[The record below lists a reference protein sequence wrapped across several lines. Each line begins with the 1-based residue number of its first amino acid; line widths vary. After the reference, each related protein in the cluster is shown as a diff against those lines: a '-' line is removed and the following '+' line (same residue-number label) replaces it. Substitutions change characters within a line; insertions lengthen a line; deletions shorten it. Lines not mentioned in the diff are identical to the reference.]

1 MSTGGSLVEC
11 RISRGALA
19 PEWEEQQPWRAPSGL
34 LDRMSV
40 GSFPLQEAVPGCLG
54 GLVAATHLS
63 LPPWVASSMAACL
76 SHSHKQEGSWNA
88 PVSSLAELS
97 EGCECRNGGS
107 CLEGNVTICQ
117 CPPGFFGLLC
127 EFGR

>member
-1 MSTGGSLVEC
+1 MSGGAGGC
-11 RISRGALA
+11 HP
-19 PEWEEQQPWRAPSGL
+19 PEL
-34 LDRMSV
+34 
-40 GSFPLQEAVPGCLG
+40 PL
-54 GLVAATHLS
+54 
-63 LPPWVASSMAACL
+63 WVASSKAAWL
-76 SHSHKQEGSWNA
+76 SQPCKQEGSWEA

-97 EGCECRNGGS
+97 EDCECRNGGS